1 MPLREHLMVIFTEV
15 PEHHLDTQIP
25 VQQLTASTLD
35 LVVFCHDFSSNDL
48 IRVDEGLQERLQEV
62 QHLLTPV

>member
-1 MPLREHLMVIFTEV
+1 MSLREHLMAIFTEV

-25 VQQLTASTLD
+25 LQPTDSQHMD

-62 QHLLTPV
+62 QHLMAPV